1 MSEKILLVDDDEDLV
16 EILVERMKMRGLA
29 VTSARTATEA
39 INLIEKE
46 PFDVMIIDLM
56 LPGIDGLQAIKT
68 IREKCPDLRIIL
80 QTAYATTEKKK
91 EALEMGAWGVVEKPM
106 DLDRLTKLIGNKGK
120 PPHP

>member
-16 EILVERMKMRGLA
+16 EILVERMKMRGLT

-68 IREKCPDLRIIL
+68 IREKCPDLRIIM

-106 DLDRLTKLIGNKGK
+106 DLDRLTKLIGNKGE